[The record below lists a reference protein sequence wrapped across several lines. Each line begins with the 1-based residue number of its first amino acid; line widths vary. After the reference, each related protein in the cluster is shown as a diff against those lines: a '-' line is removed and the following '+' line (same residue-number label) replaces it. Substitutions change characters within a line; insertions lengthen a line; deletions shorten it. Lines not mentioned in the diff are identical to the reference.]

1 MNLRKDLIRLASTM
15 APGPERTQLIQVL
28 ADSKTPDGG
37 DAPDEGGGD
46 EGSEDP
52 NEHPGE
58 GDGGDDEDG
67 IEAGKNASFKTAA
80 GSGAANAKYLSSQPP
95 AEKAKILKHIAK
107 HYGTS
112 VPVIEREV
120 TDRDAENLFEY
131 TATDRAMTMEIY
143 RDFKRQGLMRSG
155 SLKTASFPY
164 LDPRSK
170 NLAREGIRD
179 GGLTKEVMR
188 SGKGFALYNIDK
200 GKNHSK
206 FYEGMVMP
214 DESMPGSHRAVFRW
228 GAMTDNGFKGRVD
241 GKKYDEKF
249 RGLSEAQALR
259 ALQSKKLAKI
269 GRGYIDTFGPK
280 HVDRITGKRMKQ
292 GEYPVGLARGVGFGW
307 GVQEMAFCVPA
318 LRGIGEQIA
327 AALDPNDGTSALVDL
342 KAALRLVKGIPDS
355 TMAGKITK
363 YIGATMR
370 EINKGPAAEPEVN
383 RKLRTLKNYID
394 KQVALCD

>member
-1 MNLRKDLIRLASTM
+1 MNLRKDLIRLRKDLIRLASTM

-37 DAPDEGGGD
+37 DAPDEGGDD

-58 GDGGDDEDG
+58 G
-67 IEAGKNASFKTAA
+67 KNASFKTASKLSKEQIEEVR
-80 GSGAANAKYLSSQPP
+80 GEMGKGGVPVRFMSGGQSMDIITGEKTGKGANVMHQLVYWNFSKETAK
-95 AEKAKILKHIAK
+95 KIAK
-107 HYGTS
+107 WLGVRADFSKAAS
-112 VPVIEREV
+112 VKV
-120 TDRDAENLFEY
+120 
-131 TATDRAMTMEIY
+131 
-143 RDFKRQGLMRSG
+143 
-155 SLKTASFPY
+155 ASFPY

>member
-1 MNLRKDLIRLASTM
+1 MLRKDPMNLRKDLIRLASTM

-37 DAPDEGGGD
+37 DAPDEGGDD

-58 GDGGDDEDG
+58 G
-67 IEAGKNASFKTAA
+67 KNASFKTASKLSKEQIEEVR
-80 GSGAANAKYLSSQPP
+80 GEMGKGGVPVRFMSGGQSMDIITGEKTGKGANVMHQLVYWNFSKETAK
-95 AEKAKILKHIAK
+95 KIAK
-107 HYGTS
+107 WLGVRADFSKAAS
-112 VPVIEREV
+112 VKV
-120 TDRDAENLFEY
+120 
-131 TATDRAMTMEIY
+131 
-143 RDFKRQGLMRSG
+143 
-155 SLKTASFPY
+155 ASFPY

-188 SGKGFALYNIDK
+188 SGKGFALYNVDK

-214 DESMPGSHRAVFRW
+214 DDSMPGTHRAVFRW

-249 RGLSEAQALR
+249 RGLTEAQAHKFLQAKKR
-259 ALQSKKLAKI
+259 AKL
-269 GRGYIDTFGPK
+269 GRGYVDTFGSK
-280 HVDRITGKRMKQ
+280 HVDANGKRLKQ

-342 KAALRLVKGIPDS
+342 KAALRLVSGVPDS
-355 TMAGKITK
+355 NMAGKITK
-363 YIGATMR
+363 YIGGAMR
-370 EINKGPAAEPEVN
+370 EINRGADQMVINK
-383 RKLRTLKNYID
+383 RLFTIKNYID